1 MKRGYII
8 VIGVVVVVAA
18 LFMFLF
24 RVNEDQVI
32 VERMLSFDQA
42 EPSSQV
48 VWKDRESIRAFE
60 YAFRFGKRQP
70 GKVDIDFPPYTV
82 TLGEQRYFLY
92 ISEQYELGNFM
103 KPGDTGTLY
112 RIGKSSTEKIKALLK
127 QAYSVSGSVT
137 GGADER
143 DVVDV
148 SNNKDGEKPIPPSM
162 SPSPIA
168 SEQETSSVEPSQ
180 SPNNQAYKPAYLDS
194 SQFSDE
200 EKPLIELINFR
211 IKYMHEE
218 NWDGFLSLYTESVR
232 KERENSGSFTGFTIT
247 SIKVEQPISIKE
259 QKSLFEAVVQ
269 VIAARDNEDGGS
281 MSMYVFHKSKK
292 KGAEWRIADVD

>member
-1 MKRGYII
+1 LKRGYII
-8 VIGVVVVVAA
+8 VIGIVVVVAA

-42 EPSSQV
+42 EPNSQV

-112 RIGKSSTEKIKALLK
+112 RIGKSSTKKIKALLK

-137 GGADER
+137 GGA
-143 DVVDV
+143 
-148 SNNKDGEKPIPPSM
+148 
-162 SPSPIA
+162 PIA
-168 SEQETSSVEPSQ
+168 GEQETSSVQPSQ
-180 SPNNQAYKPAYLDS
+180 SPNNEAYKPAYLDS
-194 SQFSDE
+194 STFSEE
-200 EKPLIELINFR
+200 EKPLIELINLR

-232 KERENSGSFTGFTIT
+232 KEREDSGSFTGFTIT
-247 SIKVEQPISIKE
+247 SIKVDQPISIKE

-281 MSMYVFHKSKK
+281 MSMYVFHKSKE